1 MKQFN
6 SQQPDV
12 KGIARHNGEGEYIGT
27 TSRSTSRRVMG
38 GIATQYPSAD
48 NLCFWGKK

>member
-12 KGIARHNGEGEYIGT
+12 KDLARQNGEGECTDVGLPMSGSVNLGKI
-27 TSRSTSRRVMG
+27 
-38 GIATQYPSAD
+38 IQYPSAD